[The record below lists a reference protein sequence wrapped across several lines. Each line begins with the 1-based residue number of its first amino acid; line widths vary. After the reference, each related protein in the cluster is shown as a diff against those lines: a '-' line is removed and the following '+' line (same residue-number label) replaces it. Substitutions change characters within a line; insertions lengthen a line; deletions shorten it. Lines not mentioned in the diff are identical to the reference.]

1 MLDSPLPL
9 SLVKIC
15 SLFSAISVD
24 DVIFPSAFVDPSI
37 DIVKNSLAVLL
48 AVSHLSLISF
58 PVARDEYSL
67 PRGHIIFPLAQI
79 DVPIVGLKNASSVFL
94 IIFYLSLIRL
104 SGGVLDL
111 VYVFEK
117 FSIGAVD
124 VILEEGLD
132 DAFLLLFQSGGV
144 D

>member
-1 MLDSPLPL
+1 
-9 SLVKIC
+9 
-15 SLFSAISVD
+15 
-24 DVIFPSAFVDPSI
+24 
-37 DIVKNSLAVLL
+37 
-48 AVSHLSLISF
+48 
-58 PVARDEYSL
+58 
-67 PRGHIIFPLAQI
+67 
-79 DVPIVGLKNASSVFL
+79 VFL